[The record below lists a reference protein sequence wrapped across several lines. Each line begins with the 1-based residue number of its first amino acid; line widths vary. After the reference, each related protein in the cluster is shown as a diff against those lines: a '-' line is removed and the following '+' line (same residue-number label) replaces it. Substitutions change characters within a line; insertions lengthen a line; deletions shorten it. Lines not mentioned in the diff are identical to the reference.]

1 MRVGSACPYV
11 QIVLA
16 AGESN
21 TDVLGRRAPGISLFG
36 GFPKSSVILKA
47 LDRIPPLSAF
57 PT

>member
-36 GFPKSSVILKA
+36 GFP
-47 LDRIPPLSAF
+47 
-57 PT
+57 